1 MRTLGHHRQG
11 QPVHYLPPATSS
23 AASGSFHATVG
34 FSPKRPL
41 RSPWGSRVTELWR
54 TVGRSATSRGDGRR
68 FNYEILCHR
77 RPDSRYDHC
86 PFSRRDRN
94 IVPPETADMKRATD
108 ARTIAPPRANLDAN
122 LLARYGRPG
131 PRYTSYPI
139 AVEFSQDFSGG
150 DYLQRLQSLSVDDE
164 ISLYIHVE
172 TRFGLDFAETFAV
185 ELAEL
190 ADGPVQDGL
199 VNITRSAIEVTDGD
213 NCSCAMS
220 TCLSIATDAR
230 RHVVSRPSH
239 ARCRA
244 RAA

>member
-1 MRTLGHHRQG
+1 MAITCSVYSHFPSMTR
-11 QPVHYLPPATSS
+11 
-23 AASGSFHATVG
+23 
-34 FSPKRPL
+34 
-41 RSPWGSRVTELWR
+41 
-54 TVGRSATSRGDGRR
+54 
-68 FNYEILCHR
+68 
-77 RPDSRYDHC
+77 
-86 PFSRRDRN
+86 
-94 IVPPETADMKRATD
+94 
-108 ARTIAPPRANLDAN
+108 
-122 LLARYGRPG
+122 
-131 PRYTSYPI
+131 
-139 AVEFSQDFSGG
+139 
-150 DYLQRLQSLSVDDE
+150 SLS
-164 ISLYIHVE
+164 IHVE
-172 TRFGLDFAETFAV
+172 TRFGIDFAETFAV